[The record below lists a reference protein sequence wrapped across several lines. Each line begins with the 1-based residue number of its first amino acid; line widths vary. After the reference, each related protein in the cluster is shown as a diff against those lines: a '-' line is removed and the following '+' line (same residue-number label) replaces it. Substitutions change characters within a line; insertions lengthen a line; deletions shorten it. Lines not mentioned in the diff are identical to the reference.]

1 MSSRIF
7 VLASLFLSTF
17 TAAGTTVTPTT
28 TLTAETSN
36 NTSTAPTFAA
46 QSNGNIGPANV
57 SKVDTRTLLYSGAST
72 KIYAHFMGWFG
83 QSNHM
88 SVGYTSSDPNQVNRQ
103 MADALSRGIS
113 GFILDWYGQN
123 NTMPNNTAFVLKSA
137 AEQNNALSTSA
148 PFNCN
153 HGRWRCARLLQQH
166 TRLRFNRTDH

>member
-17 TAAGTTVTPTT
+17 AAAGTTVTPTT

-57 SKVDTRTLLYSGAST
+57 SKVDTRTLLYSAAST

-113 GFILDWYGQN
+113 GFILD
-123 NTMPNNTAFVLKSA
+123 
-137 AEQNNALSTSA
+137 
-148 PFNCN
+148 
-153 HGRWRCARLLQQH
+153 
-166 TRLRFNRTDH
+166 